1 MVEIFLPM
9 LGLLSPTRV
18 KWFQLHVKFPRI
30 FNYNHTDR
38 SRKRKFRKRRISK
51 TRKEEELQQNSC

>member
-30 FNYNHTDR
+30 FNSNHTDR
-38 SRKRKFRKRRISK
+38 SRKRKIQ
-51 TRKEEELQQNSC
+51 KEENNQNKERRTNSAK